1 MSSFWNFIRCKR
13 SAILI
18 VLVTALA
25 DCNCTAVMA
34 DATAYTDEPIE
45 QSASII
51 DKKNG
56 AVRGSSLAV
65 VSKSEKLMDRT
76 IVQEL
81 ETSRNLATCS
91 AIEENVDYT
100 KSDICTTCPK
110 SSTAE
115 GCCNICAQTTGCGA
129 YTWTNFNGGT
139 CWLKSGKNGSTS
151 CTGCRSATYSSAG
164 SSGVTACQDSNYLGL
179 CVTLAPGNY
188 DLADLTQR
196 GIQNDWISSFK
207 VPSGYSVTGY
217 SDAGFSGTSVTY
229 TTDTSFLGTVWND
242 KISSLKVTT
251 GAGTLIPQWQTCRK
265 NIDWCDPNWTCCV
278 APADVGTGKTTCRP
292 VCCGNCAD
300 TPTSAGSS
308 GVTGAGTLIPQW
320 QTCRKNIDWCD
331 PNWTCCV
338 APADVGT
345 GKTTCRPVCCGNCAD
360 TPTSTFKTLNLLNR
374 VGGSQVVSGQHNDGK
389 KGIDWA
395 WYTNKV
401 KEKTGKYPG
410 LYSADFVWGTTDH
423 SFAVQEA
430 IRQWNAGAIINFMW
444 HQCPPRPG
452 FSASTCQWASTS
464 TNSYAILS
472 KLTDAE
478 WNSLITDG
486 SSWNVEYKK
495 RMDFI
500 AGYLKTLQSNG
511 VEVMFRPLHEMNQGS
526 FWWGGRTGA
535 NGTRRLYQITRDYMV
550 NTHKLT
556 NLIWVWNVQDLS
568 SNYWEYNPGS
578 NYFDVASLDI
588 YSNGYWDDQFY
599 QALLNEAGNKPVG
612 IGESFEVPSVS
623 YLNGHTRLSFFMVWA
638 DEGFFADNYSRSQ
651 TLADAQ
657 ATYGSSRVLTRE
669 NLNRG

>member
-300 TPTSAGSS
+300 TPTS
-308 GVTGAGTLIPQW
+308 
-320 QTCRKNIDWCD
+320 
-331 PNWTCCV
+331 
-338 APADVGT
+338 
-345 GKTTCRPVCCGNCAD
+345 
-360 TPTSTFKTLNLLNR
+360 TFKTLNLLNR

-410 LYSADFVWGTTDH
+410 LYSADFVWGTDH

-464 TNSYAILS
+464 TNSYAVLS

-535 NGTRRLYQITRDYMV
+535 SGTRRLYQITRDYMV

-588 YSNGYWDDQFY
+588 YSNGFSDDQFY
-599 QALLNEAGNKPVG
+599 QALLKEAGSKPVG
-612 IGESFEVPSVS
+612 IGESFDVPSVS
-623 YLNGHTRLSFFMVWA
+623 YLNGHTRWSFFMVWA
-638 DEGFFADNYSRSQ
+638 DEGFFSDTYKRSQ
-651 TLADAQ
+651 TLADVQ
-657 ATYGSSRVLTRE
+657 ATYSSSRVLTRE

>member
-164 SSGVTACQDSNYLGL
+164 SSGV
-179 CVTLAPGNY
+179 
-188 DLADLTQR
+188 
-196 GIQNDWISSFK
+196 
-207 VPSGYSVTGY
+207 
-217 SDAGFSGTSVTY
+217 
-229 TTDTSFLGTVWND
+229 
-242 KISSLKVTT
+242 T